1 MTVRQ
6 FPTRFIQK
14 DFLLSQKIE
23 SLSKNPTENTKTQW
37 ELEFSKRW
45 VAVGAHWG
53 VPKTTLA
60 VHGWLMAQPHP
71 VSTDEVMSALELS
84 RGGAHNALQSLVEWK
99 LAHGF
104 KPLGARQVKYT
115 AEDDSFAMLMAVIH
129 NRRRQELVPLAELA
143 EWNAEMKDE
152 LSAQGRTDFHEW
164 IGGIAH
170 RARQLDT
177 LLVQTAREDEGW
189 WWRWLLGPLR
199 TK

>member
-1 MTVRQ
+1 M
-6 FPTRFIQK
+6 RFIPK
-14 DFLLSQKIE
+14 DSLLSQKIE
-23 SLSKNPTENTKTQW
+23 SLSRNQKENTKTQW

-45 VAVGAHWG
+45 VAAGVHWG

-60 VHGWLMAQPHP
+60 VHGWLMAQAVP
-71 VSTDEVMSALELS
+71 VSTDDVMAALDLS
-84 RGGAHNALQSLVEWK
+84 RGGAHNALQSLVDWK
-99 LAHGF
+99 LAHAF

-115 AEDDSFAMLMAVIH
+115 AEDDPFAMLMAIIH
-129 NRRRQELVPLAELA
+129 RRRMQELVPLAELA

-152 LSAQGRTDFHEW
+152 LTAHGRAEFHER

-177 LLVQTAREDEGW
+177 LLVRTAREDEGW